1 MTEDETRARTRF
13 FVIQLV
19 RITGVGLFMV
29 GLLALAGKLDM
40 PLVAAVALTAVGAF
54 DMLILPLL
62 LSRKWKSG
70 GR

>member
-19 RITGVGLFMV
+19 RITGLALFMA
-29 GLLALAGKLDM
+29 GLLAIAGKLDLPM
-40 PLVAAVALTAVGAF
+40 VAGVVLTAVGAF
-54 DMLILPLL
+54 DMLILPLI

-70 GR
+70 GQ